1 MVATPAIIA
10 RAMGFVDK
18 LTAVSRRNQSLLC
31 VGLDPDPNLMPPVPV
46 YDFCRAI
53 VDATADQ
60 VCAYKPNLAFFEA
73 LGLEGLTAL
82 SRLVA
87 YVPKEIPVIGDAKR
101 ADVGH
106 TAAAYARALFQ
117 TFGFDA
123 ATVNPY
129 LGRDAIEPFLEY
141 ADKGVFLLCRTS
153 NRGATD
159 FQSLECCLPGSE
171 RRPLFEVVAQRAHE
185 WDTRHNMGLVVGST
199 YPEDMQRLRRLCPD
213 MPFLIPGVG
222 AQGGDLVAAVRYG
235 TNATGEGAV
244 IAVSRQ
250 VIYAS
255 RDKDYAVAARRA
267 AQALRQQIE
276 SIRSDRP

>member
-1 MVATPAIIA
+1 MTFI
-10 RAMGFVDK
+10 DK
-18 LTAVSRRNQSLLC
+18 LKAASRRTGSTLC
-31 VGLDPDPNLMPPVPV
+31 VGLDPDPALMPEVAV

-53 VDATADQ
+53 VDATADL

-87 YVPKEIPVIGDAKR
+87 YIPRDIPVIGDAKR
-101 ADVGH
+101 GDVGH

-129 LGRDAIEPFLEY
+129 LGRDAVEPFLQH

-153 NRGATD
+153 NPGAGD
-159 FQSLECCLPGSE
+159 FQSLDCYLPEVNE
-171 RRPLFEVVAQRAHE
+171 RRPLFEVVARRARE
-185 WDTRHNMGLVVGST
+185 WNTRHNIGLVVGST
-199 YPEDMQRLRRLCPD
+199 YPQDVQRIRELCPE
-213 MPFLIPGVG
+213 MPFLIPGIG
-222 AQGGDLVAAVRYG
+222 AQGGDLAAAVRYG
-235 TNATGEGAV
+235 TTVEGEGAI

-250 VIYAS
+250 VIYAG
-255 RDKDYAVAARRA
+255 RGKDFAVQARKAAQALIQQIETARRA
-267 AQALRQQIE
+267 A
-276 SIRSDRP
+276 P